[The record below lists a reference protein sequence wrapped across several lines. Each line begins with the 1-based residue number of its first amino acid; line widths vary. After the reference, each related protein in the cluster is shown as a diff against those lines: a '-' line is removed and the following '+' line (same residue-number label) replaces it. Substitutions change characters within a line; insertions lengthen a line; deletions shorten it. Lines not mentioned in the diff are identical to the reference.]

1 MKNKIGLFILVGI
14 VSGLLVSG
22 FHNIF
27 TVPVIEDA
35 IAIEEANAPP
45 LAPGEV
51 AEEPLVSLGVQRIGM
66 AVGLAIF
73 GMVQALIFYGI
84 WKLFAKLSPESKHT
98 TLMGIIGLIGFLSI
112 ALIPFLKYPLNPPG
126 SGEEDTLLFRQGF
139 QTLAFL
145 LSAGG
150 AVGLVGGML
159 WLNRNGAP
167 SANKSRNIALLVAG
181 YAVVLLVI
189 FFALPQNP
197 DENNLPSGL
206 LMNFR
211 LLTLGGHLM
220 LWALLVLGGIKF
232 LDRKREEPAN
242 PVQQIIR
249 PAPQRS

>member
-1 MKNKIGLFILVGI
+1 MLVGI

-35 IAIEEANAPP
+35 ISIEEANSPP
-45 LAPGEV
+45 LTPGEV

-73 GMVQALIFYGI
+73 GMVQSLIFYGI
-84 WKLFAKLSPESKHT
+84 WKLFTKLSPESKHA
-98 TLMGIIGLIGFLSI
+98 TLMGIIGLIGFVSI

-145 LSAGG
+145 LSAGS
-150 AVGLVGGML
+150 AVGLVGGIL
-159 WLNRNGAP
+159 WLNRKGAP
-167 SANKSRNIALLVAG
+167 AANKSRNIAMLVAG
-181 YAVVLLVI
+181 YAAVLLVI
-189 FFALPQNP
+189 FIALPQNP
-197 DENNLPSGL
+197 DENTVPSDL

-211 LLTLGGHLM
+211 LLTLGGHLI
-220 LWALLVLGGIKF
+220 LWALLALGGTRF
-232 LDRKREEPAN
+232 LDNKREIQAK
-242 PVQQIIR
+242 PVTGR
-249 PAPQRS
+249 VATSRS

>member
-1 MKNKIGLFILVGI
+1 MLVGI

-35 IAIEEANAPP
+35 ISIEEANSPP

-73 GMVQALIFYGI
+73 GMVQSLIFYGI
-84 WKLFAKLSPESKHT
+84 WKLFTNLSPESKHA
-98 TLMGIIGLIGFLSI
+98 TLMGIIGLIGFVSI

-145 LSAGG
+145 LSAGS
-150 AVGLVGGML
+150 AVGLVGGIL
-159 WLNRNGAP
+159 WLNRKGAP
-167 SANKSRNIALLVAG
+167 AANKSRNIALLVAG
-181 YAVVLLVI
+181 YAAVLLVI
-189 FFALPQNP
+189 FIALPQNP
-197 DENNLPSGL
+197 DENTVPSDL

-211 LLTLGGHLM
+211 LLTLGGHLI
-220 LWALLVLGGIKF
+220 LWALLALGGTKF
-232 LDRKREEPAN
+232 LDNNRETQAK
-242 PVQQIIR
+242 PVTGR
-249 PAPQRS
+249 VAPSRS

>member
-1 MKNKIGLFILVGI
+1 MKNRIVLFILVGI

-35 IAIEEANAPP
+35 IAIEEANSPP

-84 WKLFAKLSPESKHT
+84 WKLFLKLSPDSKHAA
-98 TLMGIIGLIGFLSI
+98 LMGIIGLIGFLSI
-112 ALIPFLKYPLNPPG
+112 TLIPFLKYPLNPPG
-126 SGEEDTLLFRQGF
+126 SGEENTLLFRQGF
-139 QTLAFL
+139 QTLSFI
-145 LSAGG
+145 LSVGG
-150 AVGLVGGML
+150 AVTMVGGIL
-159 WLNRNGAP
+159 WLNRKGAP
-167 SANKSRNIALLVAG
+167 PANKSRNIALLAAG
-181 YAVVLLVI
+181 YVAVLLVI

-197 DENNLPSGL
+197 DENNLPSDL

-211 LLTLGGHLM
+211 LLTLGGHLIF
-220 LWALLVLGGIKF
+220 WSLLALGGIKF
-232 LDRKREEPAN
+232 LDSRSDTQAN
-242 PVQQIIR
+242 PVTR
-249 PAPQRS
+249 RVASQRS